1 MSQTKAQLLDT
12 LVASLLPA
20 SDSSVD
26 IGSNAVR
33 FANIYGDTLYGNGAN
48 LTGINTDL
56 VSDTSPQLGGN
67 LDVNSKN
74 IVFGDSGS
82 ASDDRL
88 TIGDG
93 TDLSIYHNSGFN
105 IFANANSSQT
115 VFRSN
120 NLFIN
125 NEANDENL
133 AKFLANGAVELYYDN
148 TKRFETTSSGVTI
161 SGITTTTN
169 SFRGNDNVKL
179 DLGTGSDLQIYHD
192 GSHSRIYNSTGNLS
206 VRSPVFDVLNAD
218 GSERMMRATADG
230 GCDLFFNGVSKLE
243 TRVGDTIFHDDIR
256 IQDNNKINIG
266 TGDDLQ
272 IYHDGNSRIQNTN
285 NSCDFRIQSD
295 AIELKGNSSDE
306 MMLKGVVNGAVELY
320 HDNSKK
326 FETTS
331 IGATVTGNLTL
342 SAELNLTGGS
352 DAARF
357 IDAAI
362 GTNGLTIRK
371 TTGGDSG
378 HEYMA
383 QFIGDGGVELYH
395 DGTKKFETYSNGAT
409 VTGNL
414 NASNVDLG
422 DNAMARFGAS
432 NDLRIL
438 HDATNSFIQNDTG
451 NLVLAANRGGDV
463 GGQIWIDALNGER
476 SARFYANAQAELFY
490 NGTKTFATIDGG
502 VEVTGQFYVTAEI
515 NLQNGTTDAARFI
528 DAGLGSNTLSI
539 RGTSGGDTNHETLAT
554 FTRNGSVGL
563 YYDNVQRFSTNS
575 SGAKVHGNNGN
586 IFEATCSTNSTANIV
601 FQNTEANTLGDMRI
615 LVKTAANQGSDPYIK
630 FDAGGNDMI
639 VGTSYAG
646 GASNKLVLGH
656 GNSPSGGVI
665 GLHIDGNGQI
675 TPDSNNARDLG
686 SSSLRFRNIYTND
699 LNLSNEGSPN
709 DVDGTWGSYTIQE
722 GAEDLFLINKRNG
735 KKYKFNL
742 TEVS

>member
-1 MSQTKAQLLDT
+1 MSQTKAQLIDT

-56 VSDTSPQLGGN
+56 VSDTSPQLGGDLQSN
-67 LDVNSKN
+67 GNDIDFADNDKA
-74 IVFGDSGS
+74 IFGTGS
-82 ASDDRL
+82 DFE
-88 TIGDG
+88 
-93 TDLSIYHNSGFN
+93 IYHNGFTSIIASTSHTLGFYSGVNHHFL
-105 IFANANSSQT
+105 NANGTETS
-115 VFRSN
+115 
-120 NLFIN
+120 
-125 NEANDENL
+125 
-133 AKFLANGAVELYYDN
+133 AKFIPNGAVELYYDN
-148 TKRFETTSSGVTI
+148 TVRFMTNSTGAQVTGTFTCSSHFNVGDNVQIQLGNAATNDFILVHDGTDNIINCGNNGNLFQRATSIHLQSLLGENKVVAETDGAVELYYDNSKKFETTSTGATLTGALTATGAIFTSGVTFTGA
-161 SGITTTTN
+161 SYNTN
-169 SFRGNDNVKL
+169 WVSSANTMRFYDNAKAGFG
-179 DLGTGSDLQIYHD
+179 DADDIQIYHD
-192 GSHSRIYNSTGNLS
+192 GTYNRIAANAQIFLQNL
-206 VRSPVFDVLNAD
+206 
-218 GSERMMRATADG
+218 ATNESYLAAYE
-230 GCDLFFNGVSKLE
+230 NG
-243 TRVGDTIFHDDIR
+243 
-256 IQDNNKINIG
+256 Q
-266 TGDDLQ
+266 
-272 IYHDGNSRIQNTN
+272 
-285 NSCDFRIQSD
+285 
-295 AIELKGNSSDE
+295 
-306 MMLKGVVNGAVELY
+306 VELY
-320 HDNSKK
+320 YDNSKK

-357 IDAAI
+357 IDAAV

-422 DNAMARFGAS
+422 DNGMVRFGAS

-451 NLVLAANRGGDV
+451 NLVIAANRGGDV

-490 NGTKTFATIDGG
+490 NGAKTFETINGG

-515 NLQNGTTDAARFI
+515 NLQNGTADAARFI
-528 DAGLGSNTLSI
+528 DAGLGSHTLSI

-554 FTRNGSVGL
+554 FTRNGSAEL
-563 YYDNVQRFSTNS
+563 YYDNVKKFETATDHVTITGVNNDA
-575 SGAKVHGNNGN
+575 SG
-586 IFEATCSTNSTANIV
+586 IS
-601 FQNTEANTLGDMRI
+601 
-615 LVKTAANQGSDPYIK
+615 YIK
-630 FDAGGNDMI
+630 FKAANG
-639 VGTSYAG
+639 SLR
-646 GASNKLVLGH
+646 AS
-656 GNSPSGGVI
+656 I
-665 GLHIDGNGQI
+665 GKESNANGQLMVNNRDN
-675 TPDSNNARDLG
+675 DSIVFKTSNTTRMSLTDSGHLEPETNGSQNLGQSSKRWANVYTSDL
-686 SSSLRFRNIYTND
+686 D
-699 LNLSNEGSPN
+699 LSNEASGGN

-722 GAEDLFLINKRNG
+722 GAEDLFLINKRSG